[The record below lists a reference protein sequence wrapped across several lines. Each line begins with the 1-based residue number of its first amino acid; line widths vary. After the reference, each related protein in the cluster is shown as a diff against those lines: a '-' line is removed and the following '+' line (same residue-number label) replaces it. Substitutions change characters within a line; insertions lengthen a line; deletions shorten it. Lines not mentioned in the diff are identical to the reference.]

1 MDSVASHIF
10 TMISF
15 TGKLTRPV
23 RTIEAKDRH
32 EALAIA
38 QSLYPDSDLAVVC
51 NEEQGS
57 PPWRHAQEGP
67 APC

>member
-1 MDSVASHIF
+1 MRFQGVEHTVKGSKCRAMTFTIISVA
-10 TMISF
+10 
-15 TGKLTRPV
+15 GELTRPV

-51 NEEQGS
+51 NED
-57 PPWRHAQEGP
+57 
-67 APC
+67 